1 MVLVVFAGRSGWD
14 EETLR
19 EGDGGVVECVLN
31 VKSTSFTFGDLSAQ
45 FHRRGRDFRSCAME
59 GRLVFLM
66 KKRNQLRLQRDLS
79 SAEMTNLVVKA
90 ASSASLARMFSMIL
104 RLLSFALNP

>member
-31 VKSTSFTFGDLSAQ
+31 VESTSFTFGDLSAQ
-45 FHRRGRDFRSCAME
+45 FYRRGRDFRSCAME
-59 GRLVFLM
+59 GRLVFHTHA
-66 KKRNQLRLQRDLS
+66 RS
-79 SAEMTNLVVKA
+79 SVEVI
-90 ASSASLARMFSMIL
+90 S
-104 RLLSFALNP
+104 